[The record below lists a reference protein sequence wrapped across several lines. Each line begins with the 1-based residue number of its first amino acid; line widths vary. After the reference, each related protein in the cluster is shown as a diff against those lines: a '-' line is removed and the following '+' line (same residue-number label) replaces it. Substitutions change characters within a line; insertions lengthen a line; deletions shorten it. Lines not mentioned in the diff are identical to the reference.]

1 MSLKIIIP
9 TEPPISAEIPVDYPV
24 PPIGEEFYIRFETFI
39 TDPEDWKKVK
49 SILDNE
55 ALTVEKVE
63 DNKIYLY
70 QGQKAD
76 LQGTLES
83 DEYMPSI
90 VQYWEKH
97 PETKPDQL

>member
-9 TEPPISAEIPVDYPV
+9 TEPPISAEIPSDYPV

-49 SILDNE
+49 SLLEIE
-55 ALTVEKVE
+55 ALTVVKVE
-63 DNKIYLY
+63 DNKIFLY
-70 QGQKAD
+70 PGQKVD
-76 LQGTLES
+76 LHGIIES

-97 PETKPDQL
+97 PETKPEL

>member
-9 TEPPISAEIPVDYPV
+9 TEPPISAEIPSDYPV

-49 SILDNE
+49 SLLEIE

-63 DNKIYLY
+63 DNKIFLY
-70 QGQKAD
+70 PGQKVD
-76 LQGTLES
+76 LHGIIES

-97 PETKPDQL
+97 PETKPEL

>member
-1 MSLKIIIP
+1 MTIIFP
-9 TEPPISAEIPVDYPV
+9 TNPVISAEIPSDYPI

-39 TDPEDWKKVK
+39 KNSEDWQKVK
-49 SILDNE
+49 ELLVKE

-63 DNKIYLY
+63 DNKIYLH

-76 LQGTLES
+76 LQGTIES

-97 PETKPDQL
+97 PETKPD

>member
-9 TEPPISAEIPVDYPV
+9 TEPPISAEIPSHYPV

-49 SILDNE
+49 SLLEIE

-63 DNKIYLY
+63 DNKIFLY
-70 QGQKAD
+70 PGQKAD
-76 LQGTLES
+76 LHGIIES

-90 VQYWEKH
+90 VNYSEKH
-97 PETKPDQL
+97 PETKPEL

>member
-9 TEPPISAEIPVDYPV
+9 TEPPISAEIPSDYPV

-49 SILDNE
+49 SLLEIE
-55 ALTVEKVE
+55 ALTVVKVE
-63 DNKIYLY
+63 DNKIFLY
-70 QGQKAD
+70 PGQKAD
-76 LQGTLES
+76 LHGIIES

-97 PETKPDQL
+97 PETKPEL